1 MRRDVIVKAMK
12 ASWFKWLGGSTLVFW
27 KWHDL
32 KREARD
38 GFPIFFLKKIQRQSK
53 RKISKGTPPL
63 DESLYLLFNEKLLRL
78 LETGYIESG
87 YIRWDVH
94 FFSVPKE
101 DNDIRLVFNG
111 TSNGLNKLVWA
122 PSFFLPTS
130 ESLARLIQVHP
141 FQADLDVRE
150 IFLNF
155 PLINSVH
162 PFSGVNLSKFEL
174 PGIEETDCHR

>member
-1 MRRDVIVKAMK
+1 MD
-12 ASWFKWLGGSTLVFW
+12 
-27 KWHDL
+27 
-32 KREARD
+32 E
-38 GFPIFFLKKIQRQSK
+38 FLR
-53 RKISKGTPPL
+53 
-63 DESLYLLFNEKLLRL
+63 LLFNEKLLRL

-111 TSNGLNKLVWA
+111 TSNGLNELAWA

-150 IFLNF
+150 MFLNF

-162 PFSGVNLSKFEL
+162 PFSSVNLSKFEL
-174 PGIEETDCHR
+174 PGMEETDCHRWTRLWFGFRFSPYGAVRFLAVAEELARGDPLDPNNLFY